1 MMMSIETF
9 LMLLL
14 TVSILTGLVTE
25 GIKKLADEAGETYK
39 PNLLAG
45 AVSEVLSVLV
55 SVGYI
60 ILTETQFTDK
70 MAVILIALVLLSW
83 LCSMLGYD
91 KVIQSIM
98 QIKNHQNPEQKE

>member
-1 MMMSIETF
+1 MMNVETF

-25 GIKKLADEAGETYK
+25 GIKKLADEANKTYK

-45 AVSEVLSVLV
+45 AVAVILSVLV

-60 ILTETQFTDK
+60 ILTDVQFSEK
-70 MAVILIALVLLSW
+70 MIVILIALTLLSW

-98 QIKNHQNPEQKE
+98 QIKNHQTGQNQ

>member
-25 GIKKLADEAGETYK
+25 GIKKLADEASKTYK

-45 AVSEVLSVLV
+45 GVSVVLSAFV
-55 SVGYI
+55 SVGYL
-60 ILTETQFTDK
+60 ILTETKFTDK
-70 MAVILIALVLLSW
+70 MAVVLIALILLSW